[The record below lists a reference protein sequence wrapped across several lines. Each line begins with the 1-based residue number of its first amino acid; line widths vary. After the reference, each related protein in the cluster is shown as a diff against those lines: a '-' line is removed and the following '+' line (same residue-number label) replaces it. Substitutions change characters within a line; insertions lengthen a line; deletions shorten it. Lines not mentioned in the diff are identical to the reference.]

1 IEQVDHEKIFM
12 IFQRLNPL
20 EQYEGTG
27 LGLAY
32 CRKIVEL
39 HGGKI
44 WINSTKNVGSAF
56 YFTLTQVV

>member
-1 IEQVDHEKIFM
+1 M
-12 IFQRLNPL
+12 IAV
-20 EQYEGTG
+20 EEYEGTG

-44 WINSTKNVGSAF
+44 WINSTKGVGTSF
-56 YFTLTQVV
+56 HFTIAKNHGN